1 MNKLSPLSSYF
12 HSIIDLL
19 LALRVLH
26 LKLFSLTINLSHLSQ
41 GMRMNAPY
49 LYGVLPSAKSFL
61 IYLITSKPHVN
72 LMRQINQK

>member
-12 HSIIDLL
+12 LSIIDLL

-26 LKLFSLTINLSHLSQ
+26 LKLSSLTINLSHLSQ

-49 LYGVLPSAKSFL
+49 LYGVLPSAMSFL